1 MIAVILNSGIGSRLG
16 EYTEDKPKCLVPLS
30 ESETILSH
38 QIRCLKHYGI
48 TDILM
53 TTGYMENHIKE
64 YMERFSGLSVR
75 YVCNPDYRT
84 TNYIYSLHLAREFL
98 GKDDA
103 VMLHGDMVCRRDVY
117 GKILEKASGSSVILN
132 KSIPVPEK
140 DFKGRLIDERIT
152 QISVKIFG
160 PDCFALFPVYRLCK
174 EDISVWMEEIAR
186 FVQRGETS
194 VYAEEALNN
203 LTGPKGEIN
212 LEPCYV
218 TDELCME
225 VDTPQDL
232 ETARTRLAA
241 AE

>member
-16 EYTEDKPKCLVPLS
+16 EYTEDRPKCLVPLS

-38 QIRCLKHYGI
+38 QVHCLKHYGI

-53 TTGYMENHIKE
+53 TTGYMENHIKKH
-64 YMERFSGLSVR
+64 MERFEGLSVR
-75 YVCNPDYRT
+75 YVYNPDYRS

-117 GKILEKASGSSVILN
+117 GRVLEASGGSSVILN

-140 DFKGRLIDERIT
+140 DFKGRLADGRVT

-160 PDCFALFPVYRLCK
+160 PDCFALFPVYRLRR
-174 EDISVWMEEIAR
+174 EDLRVWMEEIAR

-203 LTGPKGEIN
+203 LTGAQGRIN
-212 LEPCYV
+212 LAPCYV

-232 ETARTRLAA
+232 ETARTRLA
-241 AE
+241 ESE